1 MITSKESQ
9 ITNLTSSN
17 NIHTISGF
25 TKQMRGV
32 DNMSF
37 EKGDEF
43 TIPENPQVY
52 SMTLGSGNAEFIVVE
67 TQSGICKRFF
77 PSVFYKRGMEVDKDG
92 MLTGNI
98 IYSTGKVCED
108 ARSHQTVAEAM
119 AALANKRVKVTDLVY
134 RRISSRFQER
144 GFIDTGFPTLDYVEQ
159 PAEQSAEPAAS
170 TTRRRRNNA

>member
-119 AALANKRVKVTDLVY
+119 AALANKRIKVTDMVY
-134 RRISSRFQER
+134 RRVSSRYSDS
-144 GFIDTGFPTLDYVEQ
+144 GFVDTGFPTIEYVEQ
-159 PAEQSAEPAAS
+159 PAEPAAP
-170 TTRRRRNNA
+170 TTRSRRNNA

>member
-108 ARSHQTVAEAM
+108 ARTYQTVAEAM
-119 AALANKRVKVTDLVY
+119 AALANKRVKVTDIVY

-144 GFIDTGFPTLDYVEQ
+144 GFVDTGFPTLDYVEQ
-159 PAEQSAEPAAS
+159 PAKRSNKKNS
-170 TTRRRRNNA
+170 

>member
-9 ITNLTSSN
+9 ITNLTSGN
-17 NIHTISGF
+17 NIQSISGF

-77 PSVFYKRGMEVDKDG
+77 PSVFYKRGMEVDNDG
-92 MLTGNI
+92 LPTGTI
-98 IYSTGKVCED
+98 IHSTGKVCED
-108 ARSHQTVAEAM
+108 ARS
-119 AALANKRVKVTDLVY
+119 
-134 RRISSRFQER
+134 
-144 GFIDTGFPTLDYVEQ
+144 
-159 PAEQSAEPAAS
+159 
-170 TTRRRRNNA
+170 

>member
-9 ITNLTSSN
+9 ITNLTSGN
-17 NIHTISGF
+17 NIQSIGGF

-108 ARSHQTVAEAM
+108 ARSYQTVAEAM
-119 AALANKRVKVTDLVY
+119 AALANKRIKVTNMAY

-159 PAEQSAEPAAS
+159 PAEQPTE
-170 TTRRRRNNA
+170 TTRRRRIS

>member
-9 ITNLTSSN
+9 LTKLTSGN
-17 NIHTISGF
+17 NIQSIGGF
-25 TKQMRGV
+25 TKPMRGV
-32 DNMSF
+32 ENTSF

-67 TQSGICKRFF
+67 TKSGIYKRFF
-77 PSVFYKRGMEVDKDG
+77 PSVFYKRGMELGKDG
-92 MLTGNI
+92 LPTGTI
-98 IYSTGKVCED
+98 VHSTGKVCED
-108 ARSHQTVAEAM
+108 ARSYKTVAEAM

-144 GFIDTGFPTLDYVEQ
+144 GYIDTGFPTLDYVEQ
-159 PAEQSAEPAAS
+159 PAEQSAES
-170 TTRRRRNNA
+170 TTRSRRNNS

>member
-9 ITNLTSSN
+9 ITNLTSGN
-17 NIHTISGF
+17 NIQSIGGF

-77 PSVFYKRGMEVDKDG
+77 PSVFYKRGMEVDRDG

-108 ARSHQTVAEAM
+108 ARSYQTVAEAM
-119 AALANKRVKVTDLVY
+119 AALANKRVKVTNMVY

-159 PAEQSAEPAAS
+159 PAKPAAS
-170 TTRRRRNNA
+170 TTRSNKKNS

>member
-9 ITNLTSSN
+9 IKNLTSGN
-17 NIHTISGF
+17 NIQSIGGF

-67 TQSGICKRFF
+67 TQSGIWKRFF
-77 PSVFYKRGMEVDKDG
+77 PSVFYKRGMEVGRDG
-92 MLTGNI
+92 LPTGTI
-98 IYSTGKVCED
+98 VHSTGKVCED
-108 ARSHQTVAEAM
+108 ARTHQTVAEAM
-119 AALANKRVKVTDLVY
+119 AALANKRVKVTELVY

-144 GFIDTGFPTLDYVEQ
+144 GFVDTGFPTLEYVEQ
-159 PAEQSAEPAAS
+159 PAEPAARS
-170 TTRRRRNNA
+170 RRNNS